1 MHRWI
6 TITAAL
12 IIGTA
17 LTMLMFLGPQ
27 AATVENL
34 RATMLAYG
42 RWAIGISIGMMVAQ
56 AIIAPLP
63 MNVVTITNALVFG
76 PIWGSLLSWFSTVLG
91 ACLCFLL
98 SRTFGRPFA
107 HKIVGGSMQRAERFF
122 KKYGL
127 HAMFLVRM
135 MPFVPFDAV
144 SYGAPLVG
152 VPFSRFLL
160 ATSIGIVPSI
170 LVYSFLGNL
179 IAGIYWWVLIALL
192 SIALVGVIAASRL
205 ARSSTKPE
213 TVLKPA
219 A

>member
-6 TITAAL
+6 PITAAL
-12 IIGTA
+12 IIATA

-42 RWAIGISIGMMVAQ
+42 RWAIGISIGMMIAQ

-98 SRTFGRPFA
+98 SKTFGRPFA

-160 ATSIGIVPSI
+160 ATSVGIVPSI

>member
-1 MHRWI
+1 MHRSI

-12 IIGTA
+12 IIASA

-42 RWAIGISIGMMVAQ
+42 PWAIGISIGMMVAQ

-98 SRTFGRPFA
+98 SKTFGRPFA

-160 ATSIGIVPSI
+160 ATSVGIVPSI

-179 IAGIYWWVLIALL
+179 IAGIYWWVLIGIL

-213 TVLKPA
+213 TLLKPA

>member
-6 TITAAL
+6 PITAAL

-42 RWAIGISIGMMVAQ
+42 RWAIGISIGMMIAQ

-98 SRTFGRPFA
+98 SKTFGRPFA

-160 ATSIGIVPSI
+160 ATSVGIVPSI

>member
-98 SRTFGRPFA
+98 SKTFGRPFA

>member
-12 IIGTA
+12 IIVTA
-17 LTMLMFLGPQ
+17 LSMLMFLGPQ
-27 AATVENL
+27 VATVDNL

-76 PIWGSLLSWFSTVLG
+76 PIWGSLLSWFSTVLA

-107 HKIVGGSMQRAERFF
+107 HKIVGTSIQRAERFF

-170 LVYSFLGNL
+170 LVYSFLGTI
-179 IAGIYWWVLIALL
+179 IAGIYWWVLIGLL
-192 SIALVGVIAASRL
+192 SIALVGIIAASRL
-205 ARSSTKPE
+205 ARTSATKPE
-213 TVLKPA
+213 TVKTA